1 MTYSSGSPIR
11 LAGGRLALDLVN
23 TADWASDGTVADEK
37 LVTVEDVRLWTD
49 ALGLPR
55 TVQPGSVGQLRE
67 LRVAVRNLLAREGD
81 AGRAAEIVSEALQGA
96 NWKSALRDARNASGQ
111 AVSLTVAQLVAVS
124 AVSIL
129 SDEREISRVKLCPG
143 HDCGWLFLDETRNG
157 RRRWCLMETCGN
169 RAKARRNYARRREV
183 TG

>member
-1 MTYSSGSPIR
+1 MTYSSGAPIR

-37 LVTVEDVRLWTD
+37 LVTVEDVCLWAD
-49 ALGLPR
+49 ALGLPKSL
-55 TVQPGSVGQLRE
+55 QPESVGQLKV
-67 LRVAVRNLLAREGD
+67 LRSAVRNLLTDQGD
-81 AGRAAEIVSEALQGA
+81 AGVATEVVSQALQGA
-96 NWKSALRDARNASGQ
+96 DWKSALPDAREKSGQ
-111 AVSLTVAQLVAVS
+111 AVSLTIAQLVAVS

-169 RAKARRNYARRREV
+169 RAKARRNYARRRV
-183 TG
+183 VNG